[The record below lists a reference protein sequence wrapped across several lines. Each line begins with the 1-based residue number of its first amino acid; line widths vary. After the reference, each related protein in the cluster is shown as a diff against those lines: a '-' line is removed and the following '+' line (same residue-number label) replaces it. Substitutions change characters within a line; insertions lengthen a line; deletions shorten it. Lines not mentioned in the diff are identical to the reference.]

1 MKLTLPQLTVLA
13 QKHGFPD
20 PALAAAIAM
29 AESNGGDPNALH
41 YSLNQRILP
50 QGTMAENSVG
60 LWQINKVK
68 SEACVWNE
76 FTSMWDCPATKY
88 ASWNLTDPDVNAQAA
103 YEITQGGTNWRGPY
117 YSTVVKYR
125 SYLPY
130 YHPSGS
136 GFSRVTPPTTPP
148 SSAPAV
154 LGAAFLAFVAVVLA
168 DEARARFA

>member
-29 AESNGGDPNALH
+29 AESGGDPNALH

-76 FTSMWDCPATKY
+76 SMSMWDCPATKY

-103 YEITQGGTNWRGPY
+103 YEITQRGTNWRGPY

-130 YHPSGS
+130 YHPASDFPGI
-136 GFSRVTPPTTPP
+136 TPPTERDR
-148 SSAPAV
+148 SAP
-154 LGAAFLAFVAVVLA
+154 VVLA
-168 DEARARFA
+168 AVALAAFAGYAASERRRFA